1 MGGREGPLEVSD
13 GVGDD
18 VAFDDEDGVVGELG
32 EVHKAVLLHVV
43 VAALVHPRVVHPDL
57 HTHKSGA

>member
-1 MGGREGPLEVSD
+1 MEVSD